1 MKAGPILDRGL
12 SVEVLDAALHV
23 ARSGIPFNQS
33 LRRLEVALRESLS
46 EQEATTKTR
55 KILTRIWVRPP
66 AYAKDLVDWVI
77 GQDLEGC
84 DSRVLHLGAMLASYP
99 FFGEVCAFV
108 GRHLNLTG
116 EVKTSAVRKQ
126 MHGTWGERS
135 SVDVGAR
142 RCIRTLRYL
151 GILSGDPRTSRSI
164 AGDALKVPAELR
176 SWLIHTLMLTRQ
188 IDSIDERDVERAP
201 ELFMVRMASQGDK
214 YPYLERVNEA
224 GGRKV
229 LVVHSGNP
237 IKKQL
242 L

>member
-1 MKAGPILDRGL
+1 VKAGPILDRGL
-12 SVEVLDAALHV
+12 SVEVLDAALHI
-23 ARSGIPFNQS
+23 ARLGTPFNQS
-33 LRRLEVALRESLS
+33 LRRLEVALRESTS

-66 AYAKDLVDWVI
+66 VYAQPMVDWVI
-77 GQDLEGC
+77 ALEAVVC
-84 DSRVLHLGAMLASYP
+84 DPRVLHLGAIFASYP

-116 EVKTSAVRKQ
+116 EVNTSAVRKQ

-142 RCIRTLRYL
+142 RCIRTLRHL
-151 GILSGDPRTSRSI
+151 GILSGDPGASRSI
-164 AGDALKVPAELR
+164 AGDVLKVPAELR
-176 SWLIHTLMLTRQ
+176 TWIVHTLMLTRQ

-201 ELFMVRMASQGDK
+201 ELFMLRMDSQGDN

-224 GGRKV
+224 GGRRV

-237 IKKQL
+237 IERAL